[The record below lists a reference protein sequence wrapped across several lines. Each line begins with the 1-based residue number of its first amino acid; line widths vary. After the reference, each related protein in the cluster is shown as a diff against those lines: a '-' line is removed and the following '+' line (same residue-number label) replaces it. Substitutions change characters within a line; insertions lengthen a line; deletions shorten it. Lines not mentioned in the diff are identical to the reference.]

1 MLNTTCYG
9 YSFCTTV
16 AGAAISVEASFNDT
30 RCYNEGVC
38 PNDPLLFTC
47 TVTGSP
53 VSKATVTLP
62 FQRDVNIHY
71 DNTTSGELPHG
82 VTVQYH
88 DAIISD
94 GLVNYTISLA
104 FEKAY
109 LLTGIVACNPRT
121 FQPLTEEGKCLLATG
136 IVQSSAHTENLLH

>member
-1 MLNTTCYG
+1 MLRT
-9 YSFCTTV
+9 SFAPL

-30 RCYNEGVC
+30 RCENEGVC

-47 TVTGSP
+47 AISGSP

-62 FQRDVNIHY
+62 SQHDVDIHI

-82 VTVQYH
+82 VTVQFH
-88 DAIISD
+88 DAIIYI
-94 GLVNYTISLA
+94 GLRNYTISLA

-109 LLTGIVACNPRT
+109 LLTGNITCNPRT
-121 FQPLTEEGKCLLATG
+121 FQPLTEEGTCLVARG
-136 IVQSSAHTENLLH
+136 IVQSSAHTQNLLH